1 MPKKAYYI
9 KVGTTTNGKDLLYK
23 FYAGDKDYQGL
34 NGALGVFEN
43 YDPAE
48 SKITTAGT
56 FASYPRITQVR
67 LRYKS
72 GGSIVRL
79 AEAAALPLTLLV
91 ATQLQGGPSNLA
103 IEEIKFVRQRRRK

>member
-1 MPKKAYYI
+1 MPRKAHYI
-9 KVGTTTNGKDLLYK
+9 IVGKTTNGKDLLYK

-34 NGALGVFEN
+34 ANLLGI
-43 YDPAE
+43 YDDFDPSEA
-48 SKITTAGT
+48 KVTTAGT

-79 AEAAALPLTLLV
+79 ADTNFLPLTFLSTV
-91 ATQLQGGPSNLA
+91 PMQGGPQNLA